1 MQITVWSVAAD
12 DDNGTYASVH
22 ETESAAYRRLIQL
35 TVDADNKDDVA
46 KAEAFME
53 AEDFDGLDEWIHEE
67 VIEPLNTYSVDQHKI
82 DVPTIPSS
90 ADDGKHITRRELASV
105 LHGLRLMQEQW
116 EPKMH
121 GCTSIGLHEPLELS
135 EPNSCDH
142 FCDEEDSPLSIDEID
157 QLCERLNIGFCNK
170 PAPGTGRDSEG
181 FQSPTTGPATRP
193 KSARTIPL
201 RTAARV
207 ARFAP

>member
-35 TVDADNKDDVA
+35 TVDSDDKDGVA

-53 AEDFDGLDEWIHEE
+53 AEDYEGLDEWIHE
-67 VIEPLNTYSVDQHKI
+67 VMIEPLNTYSVDQHTL
-82 DVPTIPSS
+82 DVPASPIPTP
-90 ADDGKHITRRELASV
+90 ADENKHITRRELASV

-121 GCTSIGLHEPLELS
+121 GCTSIGLH
-135 EPNSCDH
+135 
-142 FCDEEDSPLSIDEID
+142 
-157 QLCERLNIGFCNK
+157 
-170 PAPGTGRDSEG
+170 
-181 FQSPTTGPATRP
+181 
-193 KSARTIPL
+193 
-201 RTAARV
+201 
-207 ARFAP
+207 

>member
-12 DDNGTYASVH
+12 DENGTYASVH
-22 ETESAAYRRLIQL
+22 ETENAAYRRLIQL

-67 VIEPLNTYSVDQHKI
+67 VIEPLNTYSVDQHTL
-82 DVPTIPSS
+82 DVPASPSP
-90 ADDGKHITRRELASV
+90 APVNENKNITRRELASV

-121 GCTSIGLHEPLELS
+121 GCSSIGLHEPLELS

-142 FCDEEDSPLSIDEID
+142 FCDDEDSPLSPNEIDE
-157 QLCERLNIGFCNK
+157 LCERLNTRICN
-170 PAPGTGRDSEG
+170 
-181 FQSPTTGPATRP
+181 
-193 KSARTIPL
+193 
-201 RTAARV
+201 
-207 ARFAP
+207 

>member
-12 DDNGTYASVH
+12 DNNGTYASVH

-35 TVDADNKDDVA
+35 TVDSDNKDDVA

-67 VIEPLNTYSVDQHKI
+67 VIEALNTYSVEQHRL
-82 DVPTIPSS
+82 DVS
-90 ADDGKHITRRELASV
+90 ALPAPAPADENKHITRRELASV

-121 GCTSIGLHEPLELS
+121 GCTSIGLHDPLELS

-142 FCDEEDSPLSIDEID
+142 FCDEEDSPLSPGEIDE
-157 QLCERLNIGFCNK
+157 LCERLNMEFCN
-170 PAPGTGRDSEG
+170 
-181 FQSPTTGPATRP
+181 
-193 KSARTIPL
+193 
-201 RTAARV
+201 
-207 ARFAP
+207 

>member
-22 ETESAAYRRLIQL
+22 ETECAAYRRLIQL

-67 VIEPLNTYSVDQHKI
+67 VIEALNTYSVEQQTLDLTALPAPA
-82 DVPTIPSS
+82 PTANEKALS
-90 ADDGKHITRRELASV
+90 RRELASE
-105 LHGLRLMQEQW
+105 HPGLRLMQEQW
-116 EPKMH
+116 EPQMH
-121 GCTSIGLHEPLELS
+121 GCTFIGLHDPLELS

-142 FCDEEDSPLSIDEID
+142 FCDDEDSPLSPDEID
-157 QLCERLNIGFCNK
+157 ELCEKLNTESCN
-170 PAPGTGRDSEG
+170 
-181 FQSPTTGPATRP
+181 
-193 KSARTIPL
+193 
-201 RTAARV
+201 
-207 ARFAP
+207 

>member
-35 TVDADNKDDVA
+35 TVDSDDKDQVA

-67 VIEPLNTYSVDQHKI
+67 VIEPLNTYSVDQQTL
-82 DVPTIPSS
+82 DVPASPAPAPTANERALS
-90 ADDGKHITRRELASV
+90 RRELASV

-116 EPKMH
+116 ETKMQ
-121 GCTSIGLHEPLELS
+121 GCTAIDLHETLELS

-142 FCDEEDSPLSIDEID
+142 FCDEEDTPLGPGEIDE
-157 QLCERLNIGFCNK
+157 LCDRLNAGLCN
-170 PAPGTGRDSEG
+170 
-181 FQSPTTGPATRP
+181 
-193 KSARTIPL
+193 
-201 RTAARV
+201 
-207 ARFAP
+207 

>member
-35 TVDADNKDDVA
+35 TVDSDDKDGVA

-53 AEDFDGLDEWIHEE
+53 AEDYEGLDEWIHE
-67 VIEPLNTYSVDQHKI
+67 VMIEPLNTYSVDQHTL
-82 DVPTIPSS
+82 DVPASPIPTP
-90 ADDGKHITRRELASV
+90 ADENKHITRRELASV

-121 GCTSIGLHEPLELS
+121 GCTSIGLHDPLELS

-142 FCDEEDSPLSIDEID
+142 FCDEEDSPLSPGEIDE
-157 QLCERLNIGFCNK
+157 LCDRLNTRFCN
-170 PAPGTGRDSEG
+170 
-181 FQSPTTGPATRP
+181 
-193 KSARTIPL
+193 
-201 RTAARV
+201 
-207 ARFAP
+207 

>member
-12 DDNGTYASVH
+12 DNNGTYASVH

-35 TVDADNKDDVA
+35 TVDSDNKDDVA

-53 AEDFDGLDEWIHEE
+53 ADDFDGLDEWIHED
-67 VIEPLNTYSVDQHKI
+67 VIEALNTYSVEQHTLN
-82 DVPTIPSS
+82 VS
-90 ADDGKHITRRELASV
+90 ACSAPASTPNERALSRRELASV

-121 GCTSIGLHEPLELS
+121 GCTSIGLHDPLELS

-142 FCDEEDSPLSIDEID
+142 FCDEEDSPLGPGEIDE
-157 QLCERLNIGFCNK
+157 LCERLNMEFC
-170 PAPGTGRDSEG
+170 
-181 FQSPTTGPATRP
+181 
-193 KSARTIPL
+193 I
-201 RTAARV
+201 
-207 ARFAP
+207 

>member
-12 DDNGTYASVH
+12 DNNGTYASVH

-35 TVDADNKDDVA
+35 TVDSDNKDDVA

-67 VIEPLNTYSVDQHKI
+67 VIEALNTYSVEQHRL
-82 DVPTIPSS
+82 DVS
-90 ADDGKHITRRELASV
+90 ALPAPAPADENKHITRRELASV

-116 EPKMH
+116 EQKMH
-121 GCTSIGLHEPLELS
+121 GCTSIGLHDPLELS

-142 FCDEEDSPLSIDEID
+142 FCDEEDSPLSPTEID
-157 QLCERLNIGFCNK
+157 DLCERLNMGLCN
-170 PAPGTGRDSEG
+170 
-181 FQSPTTGPATRP
+181 
-193 KSARTIPL
+193 
-201 RTAARV
+201 
-207 ARFAP
+207 

>member
-1 MQITVWSVAAD
+1 MEITVWSVAAD

-46 KAEAFME
+46 KAEAFVE
-53 AEDFDGLDEWIHEE
+53 AEDFDGLDEWIHED
-67 VIEPLNTYSVDQHKI
+67 VIEPLNTYSVDQHTL
-82 DVPTIPSS
+82 DVTGSPIPTP
-90 ADDGKHITRRELASV
+90 ADENRRNSRRELASV

-121 GCTSIGLHEPLELS
+121 GCSSIGLHEPLELS

-142 FCDEEDSPLSIDEID
+142 FCDDEDSPLSPDEID
-157 QLCERLNIGFCNK
+157 ELCERLNMEFCN
-170 PAPGTGRDSEG
+170 
-181 FQSPTTGPATRP
+181 
-193 KSARTIPL
+193 
-201 RTAARV
+201 
-207 ARFAP
+207 

>member
-12 DDNGTYASVH
+12 DNNGTYASVH

-35 TVDADNKDDVA
+35 TVDSDNKDDVA

-67 VIEPLNTYSVDQHKI
+67 VIEALNTYSVEQHRL
-82 DVPTIPSS
+82 DVS
-90 ADDGKHITRRELASV
+90 ALPAPAPAYENKHITRRELASV

-121 GCTSIGLHEPLELS
+121 GCTSIGLHDPLELS
-135 EPNSCDH
+135 EPNYCDH
-142 FCDEEDSPLSIDEID
+142 FCDEEDSPLSPGEIDE
-157 QLCERLNIGFCNK
+157 LCERLNMEFCN
-170 PAPGTGRDSEG
+170 
-181 FQSPTTGPATRP
+181 
-193 KSARTIPL
+193 
-201 RTAARV
+201 
-207 ARFAP
+207 